1 MQTFCGRIRN
11 VYIED
16 RIFEI
21 YYKKRIYHFHLT
33 RSQMKK
39 FEPYLQDGL
48 YVFFKAFDESKKYGR
63 YMAYDVIN
71 FIKLVRHVG
80 RKTIVYYDI
89 QTIKEGVRKL
99 LKKDGYRLFL
109 DLEFTMPPYNYNHS
123 SKEQFFSEI
132 VQYGMYIEDSSGNII
147 DSSDG
152 LIRPKCKLGI
162 SDRMLEFIHV
172 SKEKLEHAP
181 YYSKFYNKLRDYMMY
196 YQPTIYVWG
205 KNDYLMIDKSF
216 KLHNVKPVT
225 ERKNYVNL
233 MQIIKNYY
241 GIKNDIGLYAAFE
254 LLGAK
259 PPLEVQDHDAL
270 HDASATLEVF
280 HLFENEI
287 NK

>member
-123 SKEQFFSEI
+123 SKEQQHNPIS
-132 VQYGMYIEDSSGNII
+132 VQ
-147 DSSDG
+147 
-152 LIRPKCKLGI
+152 
-162 SDRMLEFIHV
+162 
-172 SKEKLEHAP
+172 
-181 YYSKFYNKLRDYMMY
+181 
-196 YQPTIYVWG
+196 
-205 KNDYLMIDKSF
+205 
-216 KLHNVKPVT
+216 
-225 ERKNYVNL
+225 
-233 MQIIKNYY
+233 
-241 GIKNDIGLYAAFE
+241 
-254 LLGAK
+254 
-259 PPLEVQDHDAL
+259 
-270 HDASATLEVF
+270 
-280 HLFENEI
+280 
-287 NK
+287 